1 MRITIII
8 STATTIL
15 QILQS
20 SGALAESI
28 VIETSIGNLPY
39 LAIFPGSYGI
49 LRVCFGSEIHLAS
62 FIYLKHTHNYQSG
75 IFSTILFLL
84 EYVYMLYL

>member
-8 STATTIL
+8 LTVTTTL

-28 VIETSIGNLPY
+28 VIKTSGGNLPY
-39 LAIFPGSYGI
+39 LAIFPGSDKI
-49 LRVCFGSEIHLAS
+49 LRVCLWSEIRSAS
-62 FIYLKHTHNYQSG
+62 LIYLKHT
-75 IFSTILFLL
+75 FVRVAFFFTIQFLL
-84 EYVYMLYL
+84 ECIYVLSL